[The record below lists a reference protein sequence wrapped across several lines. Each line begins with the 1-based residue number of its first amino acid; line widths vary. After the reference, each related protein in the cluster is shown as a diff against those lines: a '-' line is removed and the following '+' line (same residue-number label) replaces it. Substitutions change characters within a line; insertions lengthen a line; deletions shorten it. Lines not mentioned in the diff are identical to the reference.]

1 MYFVSS
7 RRDQTLEISSTG
19 GLKDVGF
26 FFVLVISLF
35 FIWTI
40 FFKAQ
45 ILTILVFLK

>member
-26 FFVLVISLF
+26 FFRFSNQSVLYLDF
-35 FIWTI
+35 F
-40 FFKAQ
+40 FF
-45 ILTILVFLK
+45 